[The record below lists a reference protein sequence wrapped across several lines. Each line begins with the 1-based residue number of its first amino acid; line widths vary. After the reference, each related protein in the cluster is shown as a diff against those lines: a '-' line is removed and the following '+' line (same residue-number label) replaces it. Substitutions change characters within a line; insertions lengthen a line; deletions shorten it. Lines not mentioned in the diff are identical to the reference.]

1 MYLDDFLY
9 LSNAQALTL
18 AATTSASS
26 TYYID
31 MLSTG
36 YGHNDELF
44 VQFLTNTAFSVTAN
58 ASVTFYLQI
67 AADTSFATAAY
78 VVEQRQLMQQMATTG
93 QVVYCAKLPMT
104 IFKRDPAGLGYRYLR
119 AQVQST
125 VGASGNLDIIL
136 LKDVDMTLDKI
147 L

>member
-9 LSNAQALTL
+9 LSNAQALTMV
-18 AATTSASS
+18 ATTNVSS

-36 YGHNDELF
+36 YGHNDALY
-44 VQFLTNTAFSVTAN
+44 VQFLTNTAFSVTAA
-58 ASVTFYLQI
+58 ASITFFLQI
-67 AADTSFATAAY
+67 AADTSFAT
-78 VVEQRQLMQQMATTG
+78 VSTIVEQRQIMQQMATTA
-93 QVVYCAKLPMT
+93 QVIYTQKLPMT
-104 IFKRDPAGLGYRYLR
+104 IFKRDPAGVGYRYMR
-119 AQVQST
+119 AQYQCT
-125 VGASGNLDIIL
+125 TGASGNLDVLL

>member
-1 MYLDDFLY
+1 MYLDDLLY

-18 AATTSASS
+18 VATTTASS

-36 YGHNDELF
+36 YGHNDELY
-44 VQFLTNTAFSVTAN
+44 VQFLTNTAFSVTAA
-58 ASVTFYLQI
+58 ASITFFLQI
-67 AADTSFATAAY
+67 AADTAFATAAY
-78 VVEQRQLMQQMATTG
+78 AVEQRQTMQQMATTG

-104 IFKRDPAGLGYRYLR
+104 IFKCDPAGIGYRYLR
-119 AQVQST
+119 VLYQAT
-125 VGASGNLDIIL
+125 TGATGNIDCIL
-136 LKDVDMTLDKI
+136 LKDVDMTIDKI

>member
-1 MYLDDFLY
+1 MYIDDLLY

-18 AATTSASS
+18 VATTSASS

-36 YGHNDELF
+36 YGHNDELY
-44 VQFLTNTAFSVTAN
+44 VQFLSSTAFSVTA
-58 ASVTFYLQI
+58 AGSITLFLQI
-67 AADTSFATAAY
+67 AADSSFATAAY
-78 VVEQRQLMQQMATTG
+78 VVEQKQIYANLATAG
-93 QVVYCAKLPMT
+93 VVIYTQKLPMT
-104 IFKRDPAGLGYRYLR
+104 IFKKDAAGVGYRYLR
-119 AQVQST
+119 ALYQAT
-125 VGASGNLDIIL
+125 TGASGNIDCIL